1 MAAKVNEILGSKP
14 VQVIKSDSCFRNHL
28 CTRHLDVILM
38 MGTCI
43 SHYKPALMAVSLSRL
58 HQLAFYLWH
67 GFRYSLDPSFPHE
80 NCQLSERI
88 YYDLDPYND
97 ILPDRNYD
105 IYSKNEYA
113 RSCQEK
119 FPQRHP
125 FAESGMYIAN
135 HSSSSF

>member
-1 MAAKVNEILGSKP
+1 MH
-14 VQVIKSDSCFRNHL
+14 Q
-28 CTRHLDVILM
+28 
-38 MGTCI
+38 
-43 SHYKPALMAVSLSRL
+43 SLQTNASLNRR
-58 HQLAFYLWH
+58 HQLAFYVWH

-80 NCQLSERI
+80 NCHLSERL

-113 RSCQEK
+113 QSCQEK

-125 FAESGMYIAN
+125 FAESGMYAAN
-135 HSSSSF
+135 HSSSSSWDVLSYSVIVNHFRLFHFICFLSYIS